1 MLRRLFAALLMGL
14 ALAPAAHAACPDD
27 AAIARFAGQIL
38 QRQSPTPFAALS
50 PADGRCVQDKLI
62 AIFAQP
68 RNFPLV
74 AFSEPPSD
82 STWLEN
88 APGDVVGYKLGLTN
102 PAIQQ
107 RFGIDHPIRGAIF
120 QATLRA
126 SSGAEIEARF
136 AAVPVLEADM
146 LVRIGMGG
154 VEAALN
160 DHAALIRH
168 IDQVI
173 PFIELPDLVYA
184 PDHRPSL
191 GDLLAVNVGARLG
204 VVGRPITVTPSTEF
218 IAALGRMSISLHQ
231 DGREV
236 SRAPGAAILGHPL
249 NALAW
254 IARDLA
260 REGRP
265 LREGDMISLGSFS
278 PPQPVV
284 AGQVWTARYE
294 GLGQAQD
301 VVVRFR

>member
-1 MLRRLFAALLMGL
+1 MLRRLFTALLMGL
-14 ALAPAAHAACPDD
+14 ALAPSAQAACPDD
-27 AAIARFAGQIL
+27 VAVARFAGQVL
-38 QRQSPTPFAALS
+38 QRQSPTPFIGLS
-50 PADGRCVQDKLI
+50 AADGRCVQNKLI

-68 RNFPLV
+68 L
-74 AFSEPPSD
+74 
-82 STWLEN
+82 
-88 APGDVVGYKLGLTN
+88 GDVVGYKLGLTN

-107 RFGIDHPIRGAIF
+107 RVGIDHPIRGAIF
-120 QATLRA
+120 HATLRA

-191 GDLLAVNVGARLG
+191 GDLLAINVGARLG
-204 VVGRPITVTPSTEF
+204 IVGRPIAVTPSAEF
-218 IAALGRMSISLHQ
+218 AAALGRMSISLHQ

-265 LREGDMISLGSFS
+265 LREGDIISLGSFS
-278 PPQPVV
+278 PPQPV
-284 AGQVWTARYE
+284 APGQVWTARYE
-294 GLGQAQD
+294 GLGEAQD
-301 VVVRFR
+301 VLVRFR

>member
-1 MLRRLFAALLMGL
+1 MGRRFFAALLIGL
-14 ALAPAAHAACPDD
+14 ALATAAKAACPDD
-27 AAIARFAGQIL
+27 AAIARFAGQVL

-50 PADGRCVQDKLI
+50 PADGRCVQDKLV

-68 RNFPLV
+68 L
-74 AFSEPPSD
+74 
-82 STWLEN
+82 
-88 APGDVVGYKLGLTN
+88 GDVVGFKLGLTN

-120 QATLRA
+120 HATLRA

-146 LVRIGMGG
+146 LMRIGMGG

-168 IDQVI
+168 VDQVI

-184 PDHRPSL
+184 PEHRPNL
-191 GDLLAVNVGARLG
+191 GDLIAVNIGARLG
-204 VVGRPITVTPSTEF
+204 VVGKPIAVTPSADF
-218 IAALGRMSISLHQ
+218 IAALGRMSVSLHE

-236 SRAPGAAILGHPL
+236 SHAPGAAILGHPL

-260 REGRP
+260 RDGRP
-265 LREGDMISLGSFS
+265 LRAGDVVSLGSFS

-284 AGQVWTARYE
+284 AGQAWVARYE
-294 GLGQAQD
+294 GLGETQE
-301 VVVRFR
+301 VLVRFR

>member
-1 MLRRLFAALLMGL
+1 MARRLVAALLVSL
-14 ALAPAAHAACPDD
+14 ALVPEARAACPDD
-27 AAIARFAGQIL
+27 AAIARFAGQVL

-62 AIFAQP
+62 ALFAQP
-68 RNFPLV
+68 L
-74 AFSEPPSD
+74 
-82 STWLEN
+82 
-88 APGDVVGYKLGLTN
+88 GDVVGFKLGLTN

-120 QATLRA
+120 HATLRA
-126 SSGAEIEARF
+126 SSGAEIDARF

-154 VEAALN
+154 VETALN
-160 DHAALIRH
+160 HHAALIRH

-173 PFIELPDLVYA
+173 PFIELPDLVYS

-204 VVGRPITVTPSTEF
+204 VVGRPIAVTPSAEF
-218 IAALGRMSISLHQ
+218 AAALGRMSISLHQ

-236 SRAPGAAILGHPL
+236 SRAPSAAILGHPL

-294 GLGQAQD
+294 GLGEAQD

>member
-1 MLRRLFAALLMGL
+1 MARRLVAALLVSL
-14 ALAPAAHAACPDD
+14 ALAPEARAACPDN
-27 AAIARFAGQIL
+27 AAIARFAGQVL

-62 AIFAQP
+62 ALFAQP
-68 RNFPLV
+68 L
-74 AFSEPPSD
+74 
-82 STWLEN
+82 
-88 APGDVVGYKLGLTN
+88 GDVVGFKLGLTN

-107 RFGIDHPIRGAIF
+107 RFGIDHPIRGSIF
-120 QATLRA
+120 HATLRA
-126 SSGAEIEARF
+126 SSGAEIDARF

-154 VEAALN
+154 VETALN
-160 DHAALIRH
+160 HHAALIRH

-204 VVGRPITVTPSTEF
+204 VVGRPIAVTPSAEF
-218 IAALGRMSISLHQ
+218 AAALGRMSISLHQ

-236 SRAPGAAILGHPL
+236 SRAPSAAILGHPL

-294 GLGQAQD
+294 GLGEAQE
-301 VVVRFR
+301 VLVRFR

>member
-1 MLRRLFAALLMGL
+1 MGRRFVAALLVSL
-14 ALAPAAHAACPDD
+14 ALVPEARAACPDD

-38 QRQSPTPFAALS
+38 QRQSPEPFAALS

-68 RNFPLV
+68 L
-74 AFSEPPSD
+74 
-82 STWLEN
+82 
-88 APGDVVGYKLGLTN
+88 GDVVGYKLGLTN
-102 PAIQQ
+102 PAVQQ

-120 QATLRA
+120 NATLRA

-136 AAVPVLEADM
+136 AAVPVLEADL

-204 VVGRPITVTPSTEF
+204 VVGKPIAVTPSADL
-218 IAALGRMSISLHQ
+218 IAALGRISVSLHQ

-260 REGRP
+260 REGRS
-265 LREGDMISLGSFS
+265 LREGDIISLGSFS

-294 GLGQAQD
+294 GLGEAQD

>member
-1 MLRRLFAALLMGL
+1 MLRQFFAALLGGL
-14 ALAPAAHAACPDD
+14 ALAPAAKAACPDD
-27 AAIARFAGQIL
+27 AAIARFAGQVL

-50 PADGRCVQDKLI
+50 PADGRCVQERLV
-62 AIFAQP
+62 ALFAQP
-68 RNFPLV
+68 L
-74 AFSEPPSD
+74 
-82 STWLEN
+82 
-88 APGDVVGYKLGLTN
+88 GDVVGYKLGLTN

-120 QATLRA
+120 HATLRA

-204 VVGRPITVTPSTEF
+204 VVGRPIAVTPSAEF
-218 IAALGRMSISLHQ
+218 AAALGRMSISLLQ

-265 LREGDMISLGSFS
+265 FREGDIISLGSFS

-294 GLGQAQD
+294 GLGEAQD

>member
-1 MLRRLFAALLMGL
+1 MARRLVAALLVSL
-14 ALAPAAHAACPDD
+14 ALAPEARAACPDN
-27 AAIARFAGQIL
+27 AAIARFAGQVL

-62 AIFAQP
+62 ALFAQP
-68 RNFPLV
+68 L
-74 AFSEPPSD
+74 
-82 STWLEN
+82 
-88 APGDVVGYKLGLTN
+88 GDVVGFKLGLTN

-107 RFGIDHPIRGAIF
+107 RFGIDHPIRGSIF
-120 QATLRA
+120 HATLRA
-126 SSGAEIEARF
+126 SSGAEIDARF

-154 VEAALN
+154 VETALN
-160 DHAALIRH
+160 HHAALIRH

-173 PFIELPDLVYA
+173 PFIELPDLVYS

-204 VVGRPITVTPSTEF
+204 VVGRPIAVTPSAEF
-218 IAALGRMSISLHQ
+218 AAALGRMSVSLHQ

-236 SRAPGAAILGHPL
+236 SRAPSAAILGHPL

-260 REGRP
+260 REGRH

-294 GLGQAQD
+294 GLGEAQD

>member
-1 MLRRLFAALLMGL
+1 MARRFVAALLVSL
-14 ALAPAAHAACPDD
+14 ALAPAALAACPDD

-50 PADGRCVQDKLI
+50 PADGRCVQDKLV

-68 RNFPLV
+68 L
-74 AFSEPPSD
+74 
-82 STWLEN
+82 
-88 APGDVVGYKLGLTN
+88 GDVVGFKLGLTN

-120 QATLRA
+120 HATLRA
-126 SSGAEIEARF
+126 TSGAEIEARF

-146 LVRIGMGG
+146 LMRIGMGG

-168 IDQVI
+168 VDQVI

-184 PDHRPSL
+184 PEHRPSL

-204 VVGRPITVTPSTEF
+204 VVGKPIAVTPSADF

-265 LREGDMISLGSFS
+265 LRAGDVVSLGSFS

-284 AGQVWTARYE
+284 AGQAWAARYE
-294 GLGQAQD
+294 GLGEAQE
-301 VVVRFR
+301 VLVRFK

>member
-1 MLRRLFAALLMGL
+1 MARRLVAALLVSL
-14 ALAPAAHAACPDD
+14 ALAPEARAACPDD
-27 AAIARFAGQIL
+27 AAIARFAGQVL
-38 QRQSPTPFAALS
+38 QRQSPAPFAALS
-50 PADGRCVQDKLI
+50 PADGRCVQERLV
-62 AIFAQP
+62 ALFAQP
-68 RNFPLV
+68 L
-74 AFSEPPSD
+74 
-82 STWLEN
+82 
-88 APGDVVGYKLGLTN
+88 GDVVGFKLGLTN

-107 RFGIDHPIRGAIF
+107 RFGIDHPIRGSIF
-120 QATLRA
+120 HATLRA

-154 VEAALN
+154 VETALN
-160 DHAALIRH
+160 HHAALIRH

-184 PDHRPSL
+184 PDYRPSL

-204 VVGRPITVTPSTEF
+204 VVGRPIAVSPSAEF
-218 IAALGRMSISLHQ
+218 AAALGRMSISLHQ

-236 SRAPGAAILGHPL
+236 SRAPSAAILGHPL

-260 REGRP
+260 REGRH

-294 GLGQAQD
+294 GLGEAQD

>member
-1 MLRRLFAALLMGL
+1 MARRLVAALLVSL
-14 ALAPAAHAACPDD
+14 ALAPEARAACPDD
-27 AAIARFAGQIL
+27 AAIARFAGQVL

-50 PADGRCVQDKLI
+50 LAEGRCVQDKLI
-62 AIFAQP
+62 ALFAQP
-68 RNFPLV
+68 L
-74 AFSEPPSD
+74 
-82 STWLEN
+82 
-88 APGDVVGYKLGLTN
+88 GDVVGFKLGLTN

-107 RFGIDHPIRGAIF
+107 RFGIDHPIRGSIF
-120 QATLRA
+120 HATLRA
-126 SSGAEIEARF
+126 SSGAEIDARF

-154 VEAALN
+154 VETALN
-160 DHAALIRH
+160 HHAALIRH
-168 IDQVI
+168 IDQVT

-204 VVGRPITVTPSTEF
+204 VVGRPIAVTPTADF
-218 IAALGRMSISLHQ
+218 AAALGRMSISLQQ

-236 SRAPGAAILGHPL
+236 SRAPSAAILGHPL

-294 GLGQAQD
+294 GLGEAQD

>member
-1 MLRRLFAALLMGL
+1 MGRRFFAALLIGL
-14 ALAPAAHAACPDD
+14 ALATAAKAACPDD
-27 AAIARFAGQIL
+27 AAIARFAGQVL

-50 PADGRCVQDKLI
+50 PADGRCVQEKLV
-62 AIFAQP
+62 AIFAQS
-68 RNFPLV
+68 F
-74 AFSEPPSD
+74 
-82 STWLEN
+82 
-88 APGDVVGYKLGLTN
+88 GDIVGFKLGLTN

-120 QATLRA
+120 HATLRA
-126 SSGAEIEARF
+126 TSGAEIEARF

-146 LVRIGMGG
+146 LMRIGMGG

-168 IDQVI
+168 VDQVI

-184 PDHRPSL
+184 PEHRPNL

-204 VVGRPITVTPSTEF
+204 VVGKPIAVTPSAEF
-218 IAALGRMSISLHQ
+218 IAALGRMSISVYQ

-260 REGRP
+260 RDGRP
-265 LREGDMISLGSFS
+265 LRVGDVVSLGSFS

-284 AGQVWTARYE
+284 AGQAWAARYE
-294 GLGQAQD
+294 GLGEPQE
-301 VVVRFR
+301 VLVRFR

>member
-1 MLRRLFAALLMGL
+1 
-14 ALAPAAHAACPDD
+14 
-27 AAIARFAGQIL
+27 
-38 QRQSPTPFAALS
+38 
-50 PADGRCVQDKLI
+50 VQDKLV

-68 RNFPLV
+68 L
-74 AFSEPPSD
+74 
-82 STWLEN
+82 
-88 APGDVVGYKLGLTN
+88 GDTAGFKLGLTN

-120 QATLRA
+120 HATLRA
-126 SSGAEIEARF
+126 TSGAEIEARF

-146 LVRIGMGG
+146 LLRIGMGG

-160 DHAALIRH
+160 DRAALIH
-168 IDQVI
+168 HVDQVI

-184 PDHRPSL
+184 PDYRPSL

-204 VVGRPITVTPSTEF
+204 VVGKPIAVTPSADF
-218 IAALGRMSISLHQ
+218 IAALGRINVSLHQ

-260 REGRP
+260 RDGRP
-265 LREGDMISLGSFS
+265 LRAGDVVSLGSFS

-284 AGQVWTARYE
+284 AGQVWAARYE
-294 GLGQAQD
+294 GLGETQE
-301 VVVRFR
+301 VLVRFK

>member
-1 MLRRLFAALLMGL
+1 MARRLVATLLVSL
-14 ALAPAAHAACPDD
+14 ALAPEARAACPDD

-38 QRQSPTPFAALS
+38 QRQSPTPFAGLS
-50 PADGRCVQDKLI
+50 PADGRCVQDKLV

-68 RNFPLV
+68 RNFPLF
-74 AFSEPPSD
+74 AFSESPSD

-88 APGDVVGYKLGLTN
+88 APGDVVGFKLGLTN

-107 RFGIDHPIRGAIF
+107 RFGIDHPIRGSIF
-120 QATLRA
+120 HATLRA
-126 SSGAEIEARF
+126 ASGAEIDARF
-136 AAVPVLEADM
+136 GAVPVLEADM
-146 LVRIGMGG
+146 LVRVSVGG

-191 GDLLAVNVGARLG
+191 GDLLAINVGARLG
-204 VVGRPITVTPSTEF
+204 VQGRPIAVTPSADF

-265 LREGDMISLGSFS
+265 LRAGDMISLGSFS
-278 PPQPVV
+278 PPQPV
-284 AGQVWTARYE
+284 APGQVWTARYE
-294 GLGQAQD
+294 GLGDAQD
-301 VVVRFR
+301 VVVRFK

>member
-1 MLRRLFAALLMGL
+1 VAV
-14 ALAPAAHAACPDD
+14 
-27 AAIARFAGQIL
+27 ARFAGQVL
-38 QRQSPTPFAALS
+38 QRQSPTPFIGLS
-50 PADGRCVQDKLI
+50 AADGRCVQNQLI

-68 RNFPLV
+68 L
-74 AFSEPPSD
+74 
-82 STWLEN
+82 
-88 APGDVVGYKLGLTN
+88 GDVVGYKLGLTN

-120 QATLRA
+120 HATLRA

-191 GDLLAVNVGARLG
+191 GDLLAINVGARLG
-204 VVGRPITVTPSTEF
+204 IVGRPIAVTPSAEF
-218 IAALGRMSISLHQ
+218 AAALGRMSISLHQ

-265 LREGDMISLGSFS
+265 LREGDIISLGSFS
-278 PPQPVV
+278 PPQPV
-284 AGQVWTARYE
+284 APGQVWTARYE
-294 GLGQAQD
+294 GLGEAQD
-301 VVVRFR
+301 VLVRFR

>member
-1 MLRRLFAALLMGL
+1 MGRRFFAALLVGL
-14 ALAPAAHAACPDD
+14 ALAPAARAACPDD
-27 AAIARFAGQIL
+27 AAIARFAGQVL
-38 QRQSPTPFAALS
+38 QRQSPAPFAALS
-50 PADGRCVQDKLI
+50 PADGRCVQERLV
-62 AIFAQP
+62 ALFAQP
-68 RNFPLV
+68 L
-74 AFSEPPSD
+74 
-82 STWLEN
+82 
-88 APGDVVGYKLGLTN
+88 GDVVGFKLGLTN

-120 QATLRA
+120 HATLRA

-154 VEAALN
+154 VETALN
-160 DHAALIRH
+160 HHAALIRH

-184 PDHRPSL
+184 PDYRPSL

-204 VVGRPITVTPSTEF
+204 VVGRPIAVTPSAEF
-218 IAALGRMSISLHQ
+218 AAALGRMSVSLHQ
-231 DGREV
+231 DGREI

-294 GLGQAQD
+294 GLGEAQD

>member
-1 MLRRLFAALLMGL
+1 MARRLVAALLVSL
-14 ALAPAAHAACPDD
+14 ALAPEARAACPDD
-27 AAIARFAGQIL
+27 AAIARFAGQVL
-38 QRQSPTPFAALS
+38 QRQSPAPFAALS
-50 PADGRCVQDKLI
+50 PADGRCVQERLV
-62 AIFAQP
+62 ALFAQP
-68 RNFPLV
+68 L
-74 AFSEPPSD
+74 
-82 STWLEN
+82 
-88 APGDVVGYKLGLTN
+88 GDVVGFKLGLTN

-107 RFGIDHPIRGAIF
+107 RFGIDHPIRGSIF
-120 QATLRA
+120 HATLRA

-136 AAVPVLEADM
+136 AALPVLEADM

-154 VEAALN
+154 VETALN
-160 DHAALIRH
+160 HHAALIRH

-204 VVGRPITVTPSTEF
+204 VVGRPIAVTPSAEF
-218 IAALGRMSISLHQ
+218 AAALGRMSISLHQ

-236 SRAPGAAILGHPL
+236 SRAPSAAILGHPL

-260 REGRP
+260 REGRH

-294 GLGQAQD
+294 GLGEAQD

>member
-1 MLRRLFAALLMGL
+1 MGRRFFAALLIGL
-14 ALAPAAHAACPDD
+14 ALATAAKAACPDD

-38 QRQSPTPFAALS
+38 QRQSPTPFTSLS
-50 PADGRCVQDKLI
+50 PADGRCVQDKLV

-68 RNFPLV
+68 L
-74 AFSEPPSD
+74 
-82 STWLEN
+82 
-88 APGDVVGYKLGLTN
+88 GDTAGFKLGLTN

-120 QATLRA
+120 HATLRA
-126 SSGAEIEARF
+126 TSGAEIEARF

-146 LVRIGMGG
+146 LLRIGMGG

-160 DHAALIRH
+160 DHVALIH
-168 IDQVI
+168 HVDQVI

-184 PDHRPSL
+184 PDYRPSL

-204 VVGRPITVTPSTEF
+204 VVGKPIAVTPSADF
-218 IAALGRMSISLHQ
+218 IAALGRINVSLHQ

-260 REGRP
+260 RDGRP
-265 LREGDMISLGSFS
+265 LRAGDVVSLGSFS

-284 AGQVWTARYE
+284 AGQVWAARYE
-294 GLGQAQD
+294 GLGETQE
-301 VVVRFR
+301 VLVRFK

>member
-1 MLRRLFAALLMGL
+1 MVRRLLAALLIGL
-14 ALAPAAHAACPDD
+14 ALAPEARAACPDD

-38 QRQSPTPFAALS
+38 QRQSPTPFTSLS
-50 PADGRCVQDKLI
+50 PADGRCVQDKLV

-68 RNFPLV
+68 LGEVLGF
-74 AFSEPPSD
+74 
-82 STWLEN
+82 
-88 APGDVVGYKLGLTN
+88 KLGLTN

-120 QATLRA
+120 HATLRA
-126 SSGAEIEARF
+126 ASGAEIEARF

-146 LVRIGMGG
+146 LVRIAMGG

-168 IDQVI
+168 VDQVI

-184 PDHRPSL
+184 PEYRPSL
-191 GDLLAVNVGARLG
+191 GDVLAINVGARLG
-204 VVGRPITVTPSTEF
+204 VVGRPIAVTRSADF
-218 IAALGRMSISLHQ
+218 IAALGQMSVSLHQ
-231 DGREV
+231 DGREI

-260 REGRP
+260 RDGRP
-265 LREGDMISLGSFS
+265 LRAGDMVSLGAFS

-284 AGQVWTARYE
+284 VGQAWVARYE
-294 GLGQAQD
+294 GLGEAQD
-301 VVVRFR
+301 VLVRFR

>member
-1 MLRRLFAALLMGL
+1 MGRHLFAALLISL
-14 ALAPAAHAACPDD
+14 ALAPAARAACPDD

-38 QRQSPTPFAALS
+38 QRQSPTPFTSLS
-50 PADGRCVQDKLI
+50 PADGRCVQEKLV

-68 RNFPLV
+68 L
-74 AFSEPPSD
+74 
-82 STWLEN
+82 
-88 APGDVVGYKLGLTN
+88 GDVVGFKLGLTN

-120 QATLRA
+120 HATLRA
-126 SSGAEIEARF
+126 TSGAEIETRF

-146 LVRIGMGG
+146 LMRIGMGG

-168 IDQVI
+168 VDQVI

-184 PDHRPSL
+184 PDYRPSL

-204 VVGRPITVTPSTEF
+204 VVGKPIAVTHSPDF
-218 IAALGRMSISLHQ
+218 IAALGRMSVSLHQ

-260 REGRP
+260 RDGRP
-265 LREGDMISLGSFS
+265 LRAGDVVSLGSFS
-278 PPQPVV
+278 PPQPVA
-284 AGQVWTARYE
+284 AGQAWAARYE
-294 GLGQAQD
+294 GLGEAQE
-301 VVVRFR
+301 VLVRFK

>member
-1 MLRRLFAALLMGL
+1 MLRRLVAALLVSL
-14 ALAPAAHAACPDD
+14 ALAPEARAACPDN
-27 AAIARFAGQIL
+27 AAIARFAGQVL

-68 RNFPLV
+68 L
-74 AFSEPPSD
+74 
-82 STWLEN
+82 
-88 APGDVVGYKLGLTN
+88 GDVVGYKLGLTN

-107 RFGIDHPIRGAIF
+107 RFGIDHPIRGSIF
-120 QATLRA
+120 HATLRA

-160 DHAALIRH
+160 HHAALIRH

-184 PDHRPSL
+184 PEHRPSL

-204 VVGRPITVTPSTEF
+204 VVGRPIAVTPSAEF
-218 IAALGRMSISLHQ
+218 AAALGRMSISLHQ

-236 SRAPGAAILGHPL
+236 SRAPSAAILGHPL

-294 GLGQAQD
+294 GLGEVQD

>member
-1 MLRRLFAALLMGL
+1 MLRRLCAVLLMGL
-14 ALAPAAHAACPDD
+14 AFMPDAEAACPDD

-38 QRQSPTPFAALS
+38 QRQSPTPFASLS
-50 PADGRCVQDKLI
+50 PTDGRCVQEKLI

-68 RNFPLV
+68 L
-74 AFSEPPSD
+74 
-82 STWLEN
+82 
-88 APGDVVGYKLGLTN
+88 GDVVGFKLGLTN

-107 RFGIDHPIRGAIF
+107 RFGIDHPIRGTIF
-120 QATLRA
+120 HATLRA
-126 SSGAEIEARF
+126 TSGAEIEARF

-146 LVRIGMGG
+146 LMRIGMGG
-154 VEAALN
+154 VETALN

-168 IDQVI
+168 VDQVI

-191 GDLLAVNVGARLG
+191 GDLLAINVGARLG
-204 VVGRPITVTPSTEF
+204 VVGKPIAVTPSADF
-218 IAALGRMSISLHQ
+218 IAALGRMSVSLHQ

-260 REGRP
+260 RDGRP
-265 LREGDMISLGSFS
+265 LRAGDIISLGSFS

-284 AGQVWTARYE
+284 AGQAWAARYE
-294 GLGQAQD
+294 GLGEAQE
-301 VVVRFR
+301 VLVRFR

>member
-1 MLRRLFAALLMGL
+1 MLRRVFAALLIAL
-14 ALAPAAHAACPDD
+14 ALAPAARAACPDD

-68 RNFPLV
+68 LG
-74 AFSEPPSD
+74 A
-82 STWLEN
+82 
-88 APGDVVGYKLGLTN
+88 VVGFKHGLPN
-102 PAIQQ
+102 PAIQH
-107 RFGIDHPIRGAIF
+107 RFGIDHPIRGSIF
-120 QATLRA
+120 HATLRA
-126 SSGAEIEARF
+126 ASGAEIEARF

-146 LVRIGMGG
+146 LVRVSMGG
-154 VEAALN
+154 VETALN

-191 GDLLAVNVGARLG
+191 GDLLAINVGARLG
-204 VVGRPITVTPSTEF
+204 VQGHPITVTPSADF

-231 DGREV
+231 DRREV

-265 LREGDMISLGSFS
+265 LREGDIISLGSFS
-278 PPQPVV
+278 PPQPV
-284 AGQVWTARYE
+284 APGQVWTARYE
-294 GLGQAQD
+294 GLDGAQD

>member
-1 MLRRLFAALLMGL
+1 MMRRFFAALLMGL
-14 ALAPAAHAACPDD
+14 AFMPGAQAACPDD

-38 QRQSPTPFAALS
+38 HRQSPTPFAALS
-50 PADGRCVQDKLI
+50 PTDGRCVQEKLI

-68 RNFPLV
+68 L
-74 AFSEPPSD
+74 
-82 STWLEN
+82 
-88 APGDVVGYKLGLTN
+88 GDVVGFKLGLTN

-120 QATLRA
+120 HATLRA
-126 SSGAEIEARF
+126 SSGAEIDARF

-154 VEAALN
+154 VETALN
-160 DHAALIRH
+160 HHAALIRH

-204 VVGRPITVTPSTEF
+204 VVGRPIAVTPSAEF
-218 IAALGRMSISLHQ
+218 AAALGRMSISLHQ

-236 SRAPGAAILGHPL
+236 SRAPSAAILGHPL

-294 GLGQAQD
+294 GLGEAQD

>member
-1 MLRRLFAALLMGL
+1 MVRRLLAALLIGL
-14 ALAPAAHAACPDD
+14 ALAPEARAACPDD

-38 QRQSPTPFAALS
+38 QRQSPTPFTSLS
-50 PADGRCVQDKLI
+50 PADGRCVQDKLV

-68 RNFPLV
+68 LGEVLGF
-74 AFSEPPSD
+74 
-82 STWLEN
+82 
-88 APGDVVGYKLGLTN
+88 KLGLTN

-120 QATLRA
+120 HATLRA
-126 SSGAEIEARF
+126 ASGAEIEARF

-146 LVRIGMGG
+146 LVRIAMGG

-168 IDQVI
+168 VDQVI

-184 PDHRPSL
+184 PEYRPSL
-191 GDLLAVNVGARLG
+191 GDVLAINVGARLG
-204 VVGRPITVTPSTEF
+204 VVGRPIAVTRSADF
-218 IAALGRMSISLHQ
+218 IAALGQMSVSLHQ
-231 DGREV
+231 DGREI

-260 REGRP
+260 RDGRP
-265 LREGDMISLGSFS
+265 LRAGDMVSLGAFS

-284 AGQVWTARYE
+284 AGQAWVARYE
-294 GLGQAQD
+294 GLGEAQD
-301 VVVRFR
+301 VLVRFR

>member
-1 MLRRLFAALLMGL
+1 MLRRVLAALLLTL
-14 ALAPAAHAACPDD
+14 ALAPAAQAACPDD
-27 AAIARFAGQIL
+27 AAIARFAGQSL
-38 QRQSPTPFAALS
+38 QRQSPTPFIGLS
-50 PADGRCVQDKLI
+50 PAGGRCVQDKLI

-74 AFSEPPSD
+74 AFPEPPSG

-88 APGDVVGYKLGLTN
+88 APGDVVGFKLGLTN
-102 PAIQQ
+102 PTIQL
-107 RFGIDHPIRGAIF
+107 RFGIDHPIRGSIF
-120 QATLRA
+120 HATLRA

-146 LVRIGMGG
+146 LVRVSMSG
-154 VEAALN
+154 VEATLN

-184 PDHRPSL
+184 PNHRPSL
-191 GDLLAVNVGARLG
+191 GDLLAINVGARLG
-204 VVGRPITVTPSTEF
+204 VQGRPIAVTPSADF

-265 LREGDMISLGSFS
+265 LREGDIISLGSFS
-278 PPQPVV
+278 PPQPVL

-294 GLGQAQD
+294 GLDQAQD

>member
-1 MLRRLFAALLMGL
+1 MGRRFFAALLIGL
-14 ALAPAAHAACPDD
+14 ALATAAKAACPDD
-27 AAIARFAGQIL
+27 AAIARFAGQVL

-50 PADGRCVQDKLI
+50 PADGRCVQEKLV
-62 AIFAQP
+62 AIFAQS
-68 RNFPLV
+68 F
-74 AFSEPPSD
+74 
-82 STWLEN
+82 
-88 APGDVVGYKLGLTN
+88 GDIVGFKLGLTN

-120 QATLRA
+120 HATLRA

-146 LVRIGMGG
+146 LMRIGMGG

-184 PDHRPSL
+184 PEHRPSL

-204 VVGRPITVTPSTEF
+204 VVGKPIAVTPSADF

-236 SRAPGAAILGHPL
+236 SRAPGAAVLGHPL

-260 REGRP
+260 RDGRP
-265 LREGDMISLGSFS
+265 LRAGDVVSLGSFS

-284 AGQVWTARYE
+284 AGQAWVARYE
-294 GLGQAQD
+294 GLGEAQE
-301 VVVRFR
+301 VLVRFK

>member
-1 MLRRLFAALLMGL
+1 MMRRFFAALLIGL
-14 ALAPAAHAACPDD
+14 ALATAAKAACPDD

-38 QRQSPTPFAALS
+38 QRQSPTPFTSLS
-50 PADGRCVQDKLI
+50 PTDGRCVQDKLV

-68 RNFPLV
+68 L
-74 AFSEPPSD
+74 
-82 STWLEN
+82 
-88 APGDVVGYKLGLTN
+88 GDVVGYKLGLTN

-120 QATLRA
+120 HATLRA
-126 SSGAEIEARF
+126 RSGAEIEARF

-146 LVRIGMGG
+146 LIRIGMGG
-154 VEAALN
+154 VETALN

-168 IDQVI
+168 VDQVI

-184 PDHRPSL
+184 PAYRPSL
-191 GDLLAVNVGARLG
+191 GDLIAVNVGARLG
-204 VVGRPITVTPSTEF
+204 VVGKPIAVTPSPDF
-218 IAALGRMSISLHQ
+218 IAALGRMSVSLHQ

-260 REGRP
+260 RDGRP
-265 LREGDMISLGSFS
+265 LRAGDIISLGSFS
-278 PPQPVV
+278 PPQPVL
-284 AGQVWTARYE
+284 AGQAWTARYE
-294 GLGQAQD
+294 GLGEAQD
-301 VVVRFR
+301 VALRFR

>member
-1 MLRRLFAALLMGL
+1 MGRRFFAALLVSL
-14 ALAPAAHAACPDD
+14 ALVPEARAACPDD

-38 QRQSPTPFAALS
+38 QRQSPTPFTSLS
-50 PADGRCVQDKLI
+50 PADGRCVQDKLV

-68 RNFPLV
+68 L
-74 AFSEPPSD
+74 
-82 STWLEN
+82 
-88 APGDVVGYKLGLTN
+88 GDTAGFKLGLTN
-102 PAIQQ
+102 RAIQQ

-120 QATLRA
+120 HATLRA

-146 LVRIGMGG
+146 LMRIGMGG

-168 IDQVI
+168 VDQVI

-184 PDHRPSL
+184 PDYRPSL

-204 VVGRPITVTPSTEF
+204 VVGKPIAVTPSADF
-218 IAALGRMSISLHQ
+218 IAALGRINVSLHQ

-260 REGRP
+260 RDGRP
-265 LREGDMISLGSFS
+265 LRAGDVVSLGSFS

-284 AGQVWTARYE
+284 AGQVWAARYE
-294 GLGQAQD
+294 GLGETQE
-301 VVVRFR
+301 VLVRFK

>member
-1 MLRRLFAALLMGL
+1 VRRLLAALLIGL
-14 ALAPAAHAACPDD
+14 ALAPEARAACPDD

-38 QRQSPTPFAALS
+38 QRQSPTPFTSLS
-50 PADGRCVQDKLI
+50 PADGRCVQDKLVT
-62 AIFAQP
+62 IFAQP
-68 RNFPLV
+68 L
-74 AFSEPPSD
+74 
-82 STWLEN
+82 
-88 APGDVVGYKLGLTN
+88 GDVLGFKLGLTN

-120 QATLRA
+120 HTTLRA
-126 SSGAEIEARF
+126 ASGAEIEARF

-154 VEAALN
+154 VEAGLN

-184 PDHRPSL
+184 PDYRPSL
-191 GDLLAVNVGARLG
+191 GDVLAINVGARLG
-204 VVGRPITVTPSTEF
+204 VVGRPIAVTRSADF
-218 IAALGRMSISLHQ
+218 IAALGQMSVSLHQ
-231 DGREV
+231 DGREI

-260 REGRP
+260 RDGRP
-265 LREGDMISLGSFS
+265 LRAGDMVSLGAFS

-284 AGQVWTARYE
+284 VGQAWVARYE
-294 GLGQAQD
+294 GLGEAQD
-301 VVVRFR
+301 VLVRFR

>member
-1 MLRRLFAALLMGL
+1 MGRRFVAALLVSL
-14 ALAPAAHAACPDD
+14 ALVPEARAACPDD
-27 AAIARFAGQIL
+27 TAIARFAGQIL

-50 PADGRCVQDKLI
+50 PADGRCVQEKLV

-68 RNFPLV
+68 F
-74 AFSEPPSD
+74 
-82 STWLEN
+82 
-88 APGDVVGYKLGLTN
+88 GDIVGFKLGLTN

-120 QATLRA
+120 HATLRA
-126 SSGAEIEARF
+126 TSGAEIEARF

-154 VEAALN
+154 VETALN
-160 DHAALIRH
+160 HHAALIRH

-184 PDHRPSL
+184 PDYRPSL

-204 VVGRPITVTPSTEF
+204 VVGRPIAVTPSAEF
-218 IAALGRMSISLHQ
+218 AAALGRMSISLHQ

-294 GLGQAQD
+294 GLGEAQD

>member
-1 MLRRLFAALLMGL
+1 MAWRFFAALLVGL
-14 ALAPAAHAACPDD
+14 ALAPAAEAVCPDD

-50 PADGRCVQDKLI
+50 PADGRCVQDKLV
-62 AIFAQP
+62 ALFAQP
-68 RNFPLV
+68 L
-74 AFSEPPSD
+74 
-82 STWLEN
+82 
-88 APGDVVGYKLGLTN
+88 GDVVGYKLGLTN

-120 QATLRA
+120 HATLRA

-160 DHAALIRH
+160 DHAALMRH

-184 PDHRPSL
+184 PDYRPSL

-204 VVGRPITVTPSTEF
+204 VVGRPIAVTPSAEF
-218 IAALGRMSISLHQ
+218 AAALGRMSISLHQ

-294 GLGQAQD
+294 GLGEVQD

>member
-1 MLRRLFAALLMGL
+1 MGRRFFAALVISLSV
-14 ALAPAAHAACPDD
+14 ASAARAACPDD

-50 PADGRCVQDKLI
+50 PADGRCVQDKLV
-62 AIFAQP
+62 ALFAQP
-68 RNFPLV
+68 L
-74 AFSEPPSD
+74 
-82 STWLEN
+82 
-88 APGDVVGYKLGLTN
+88 GDVVGYKLGLTN

-120 QATLRA
+120 HATLRA

-154 VEAALN
+154 VETALN
-160 DHAALIRH
+160 HHAALIRH

-204 VVGRPITVTPSTEF
+204 VVGRPIAVTPSAEF
-218 IAALGRMSISLHQ
+218 AAALGRMSISLHQ

-236 SRAPGAAILGHPL
+236 SRAPSAAILGHPL

-260 REGRP
+260 REGRH
-265 LREGDMISLGSFS
+265 LREGEMISLGSFS

-294 GLGQAQD
+294 GLGEAQD

>member
-1 MLRRLFAALLMGL
+1 MGRRLFAALLMGL
-14 ALAPAAHAACPDD
+14 ALAPSARAACPDD

-38 QRQSPTPFAALS
+38 QRQSPAPFAALS
-50 PADGRCVQDKLI
+50 PADGRCVQEKLI

-74 AFSEPPSD
+74 AFSESPSY

-88 APGDVVGYKLGLTN
+88 APGDTVGFKLGLTN

-107 RFGIDHPIRGAIF
+107 RFGIDHPVRGAIF
-120 QATLRA
+120 HATLRA
-126 SSGAEIEARF
+126 TSGAEIEARF

-146 LVRIGMGG
+146 LLRIGMGG
-154 VEAALN
+154 VETALN

-168 IDQVI
+168 VDQVI

-184 PDHRPSL
+184 PDYRPSL
-191 GDLLAVNVGARLG
+191 GDVLAINVGARLG
-204 VVGRPITVTPSTEF
+204 VVGQPIAVTHSPDF
-218 IAALGRMSISLHQ
+218 IAALGRMSVSLHQ

-265 LREGDMISLGSFS
+265 LRAGDIISLGSFS

-284 AGQVWTARYE
+284 AGQAWIARYE
-294 GLGQAQD
+294 GLGEAQD
-301 VVVRFR
+301 VLVRFR

>member
-1 MLRRLFAALLMGL
+1 MARRFFAALLIGL
-14 ALAPAAHAACPDD
+14 ALATAAKAACPDD
-27 AAIARFAGQIL
+27 AAIARFARQVL

-50 PADGRCVQDKLI
+50 PTDGRCVQDKLV

-68 RNFPLV
+68 L
-74 AFSEPPSD
+74 
-82 STWLEN
+82 
-88 APGDVVGYKLGLTN
+88 GDVVGFKLGLTN

-120 QATLRA
+120 HATLRA
-126 SSGAEIEARF
+126 TSGAEIEARF

-168 IDQVI
+168 VDQVI

-184 PDHRPSL
+184 PEHRPSL

-204 VVGRPITVTPSTEF
+204 VVGKPIAVTPSAEF

-260 REGRP
+260 RDGRP
-265 LREGDMISLGSFS
+265 LRAGDVVSLGSFS

-284 AGQVWTARYE
+284 AGQAWAARYE
-294 GLGQAQD
+294 GLGEAQE
-301 VVVRFR
+301 VLVRFK

>member
-1 MLRRLFAALLMGL
+1 MARRLVAALLVSL
-14 ALAPAAHAACPDD
+14 ALAPEARAACPDD
-27 AAIARFAGQIL
+27 VAITRFAGQIL

-50 PADGRCVQDKLI
+50 PADGRCVQERLV
-62 AIFAQP
+62 ALFAQP
-68 RNFPLV
+68 L
-74 AFSEPPSD
+74 
-82 STWLEN
+82 
-88 APGDVVGYKLGLTN
+88 GDVVGFKLGLTN

-107 RFGIDHPIRGAIF
+107 RFGIDHPIRGSIF
-120 QATLRA
+120 HATLRA
-126 SSGAEIEARF
+126 ASGAEIEARF

-168 IDQVI
+168 VDQVI

-184 PDHRPSL
+184 PEHRPSL

-204 VVGRPITVTPSTEF
+204 VVGRPIAVTPSAEF
-218 IAALGRMSISLHQ
+218 AAALGRMSISLHQ

-236 SRAPGAAILGHPL
+236 SRAPSAAILGHPL

-294 GLGQAQD
+294 GLGEAQD

>member
-1 MLRRLFAALLMGL
+1 MGRRLIAALLGGL
-14 ALAPAAHAACPDD
+14 ALAPAAKAACPDD
-27 AAIARFAGQIL
+27 AAIARFAGQVL
-38 QRQSPTPFAALS
+38 QRQSPEPFAALS
-50 PADGRCVQDKLI
+50 PADGRCVQEKLV
-62 AIFAQP
+62 ALFAQP
-68 RNFPLV
+68 L
-74 AFSEPPSD
+74 
-82 STWLEN
+82 
-88 APGDVVGYKLGLTN
+88 GDVVGFKLGLTN

-107 RFGIDHPIRGAIF
+107 RFGIDHPIRGSIF
-120 QATLRA
+120 HATLRA

-136 AAVPVLEADM
+136 AALPVLEADM

-154 VEAALN
+154 VETALN
-160 DHAALIRH
+160 HHAALIRH

-204 VVGRPITVTPSTEF
+204 VVGRPIAVTPSAEF
-218 IAALGRMSISLHQ
+218 AAALGRMSISLHQ

-236 SRAPGAAILGHPL
+236 SRAPSAAILGHPL

-260 REGRP
+260 REGRH

-294 GLGQAQD
+294 GLGEAQD

>member
-1 MLRRLFAALLMGL
+1 MAWRFFAALLGGL
-14 ALAPAAHAACPDD
+14 ALAPAAEAVCPED
-27 AAIARFAGQIL
+27 AAIARFAGQVL
-38 QRQSPTPFAALS
+38 QRQSPSPFAALS

-68 RNFPLV
+68 L
-74 AFSEPPSD
+74 
-82 STWLEN
+82 
-88 APGDVVGYKLGLTN
+88 GDVVGYKLGLTN

-120 QATLRA
+120 HATLRA
-126 SSGAEIEARF
+126 SSGPEIEARF

-184 PDHRPSL
+184 PDYRPSL

-204 VVGRPITVTPSTEF
+204 VVGRPIAVTPSAEF
-218 IAALGRMSISLHQ
+218 AAALGRMSISLHQ

-265 LREGDMISLGSFS
+265 LREGI
-278 PPQPVV
+278 
-284 AGQVWTARYE
+284 
-294 GLGQAQD
+294 
-301 VVVRFR
+301 